1 MAIINRFAE
10 YHDEI
15 IAWRRTLHENP
26 ELSYDVPQTAAFV
39 AKKLE
44 SFAVDEVV
52 TGVGR
57 MGVVGVIRGS
67 KSGNERTV
75 ALRAELDAL
84 PIIEETGKPYASKI
98 QGKMH
103 ACGHDGHMAMLL
115 GAAKYL
121 AETRNFSG
129 RAVVIFQPAEEEG
142 DGGKA
147 MVDDG
152 LMERFKIDEVYGMHM
167 RTGLPVGNF
176 ATAPGPVMAA
186 ADEFEIELA
195 GKGGHAGRPNMCIDL
210 IVAGSAIVQA
220 LQSIASRN
228 ADPTKCV
235 VLSVTQFLAG
245 RSSNVIADTATMS
258 GTVRTLDEV
267 TRDLV
272 ERRLSEI
279 TTTIAKAYGA
289 SAKVHYKRSCPVTIN
304 DPAAASFATS
314 VAQSIVGTKNVDSDV
329 EPIMGAED
337 FSFMLNARPG
347 ALMFIGNGDTATA
360 HNPKYD
366 FNDAAIPYGCSYW
379 AKLVETRLNAN
390 G

>member
-1 MAIINRFAE
+1 VVIINRFAE

-15 IAWRRTLHENP
+15 TAWRRNLHENP
-26 ELSYDVPQTAAFV
+26 ELSYDVQQTAAFV
-39 AKKLE
+39 AKMLE

-52 TGVGR
+52 TGIGR
-57 MGVVGVIRGS
+57 TGVVGVIRGS
-67 KSGNERTV
+67 KSGSERTV

-84 PIIEETGKPYASKI
+84 PIAEETGKPYASKI
-98 QGKMH
+98 HGKMH

-121 AETRNFSG
+121 AETRNFAG
-129 RAVVIFQPAEEEG
+129 RAVVVFQPAEEEG
-142 DGGKA
+142 EGGKA

-152 LMERFKIDEVYGMHM
+152 LMERFRIDEVYGMHM

-186 ADEFEIELA
+186 ADEFEIALE
-195 GKGGHAGRPNMCIDL
+195 GKGGHAARPHTCIDL

-220 LQSIASRN
+220 LQTIASRN
-228 ADPTKCV
+228 TEPTKCV
-235 VLSVTQFLAG
+235 VVSVTQFLAG
-245 RSSNVIADTATMS
+245 RTSNVIAERATMS
-258 GTVRTLDEV
+258 GTVRTLDEG

-272 ERRLSEI
+272 ERRLREI
-279 TTTIAKAYGA
+279 TTTIAQAYGA
-289 SAKVHYKRSCPVTIN
+289 SAKVEYKRSCPVTIN
-304 DPAAASFATS
+304 DPAAASFAAI
-314 VAQSIVGTKNVDSDV
+314 VAQSIVGTEKVDSNV
-329 EPIMGAED
+329 QPVMGAED

-347 ALMFIGNGDTATA
+347 ALMFIGNGDTAAA

-379 AKLVETRLNAN
+379 AKLVETRLTSS